1 VTGDYPRILPDRH
14 ISQSRGRTSIRHHT
28 NQSCG
33 KLLDTMA
40 STEKFCLKWND
51 FENNI
56 SQAFGHL
63 RDEKEL
69 FDITLVCGETQ
80 EQVLAHKVVLAAS
93 SQFFRNILR
102 RNPHQHPLLY
112 LKGVKHKELVSI
124 LNFIYKGSV
133 NIAQE
138 ELSSF
143 LSVAEELKVK
153 GLTQSQSHSNPNK
166 NSHRPEKT
174 SPVTSDS
181 LSNVVNSNISRAQP
195 PSLPV
200 EDDDIMEC
208 PPVKHEAASSLGKQE
223 TDNPRSQNIEATEA
237 IQERDENFAIR
248 SEYNDQYLSSQLI
261 EHPAADQDFVTEIQ
275 SKMFRVSG
283 ESSAV
288 WQCSECSYSSKVK
301 CNMTQHI
308 EARHIQHAGYY
319 CFLCHKTCPTKNA
332 FRMHNKRNHEHT

>member
-1 VTGDYPRILPDRH
+1 M
-14 ISQSRGRTSIRHHT
+14 TS
-28 NQSCG
+28 S
-33 KLLDTMA
+33 
-40 STEKFCLKWND
+40 EKFSLKWND

-56 SQAFGHL
+56 SRAFCDL
-63 RDEKEL
+63 RDEKEF
-69 FDITLVCGETQ
+69 FDITLVCGESQ
-80 EQVLAHKVVLAAS
+80 EQVSAHKVVLAAS

-143 LSVAEELKVK
+143 LAVAEELKVK
-153 GLTQSQSHSNPNK
+153 GLTQSQSQSQSNSNK
-166 NSHRPEKT
+166 NIHRPEKT
-174 SPVTSDS
+174 SPVTSDVS
-181 LSNVVNSNISRAQP
+181 GGGGGSSNVVNSNISRAQP
-195 PSLPV
+195 SSLPV

-208 PPVKHEAASSLGKQE
+208 LPIKHEAAASLGKQE
-223 TDNPRSQNIEATEA
+223 TDNAQDIEATEA
-237 IQERDENFAIR
+237 NDDEHFAIR
-248 SEYNDQYLSSQLI
+248 SEYNDQYLSPQLLDN
-261 EHPAADQDFVTEIQ
+261 PATDQDFVTEIQ

-319 CFLCHKTCPTKNA
+319 CFICNKTSPSKNA

>member
-1 VTGDYPRILPDRH
+1 
-14 ISQSRGRTSIRHHT
+14 
-28 NQSCG
+28 
-33 KLLDTMA
+33 MA
-40 STEKFCLKWND
+40 SSEKFCLKWND

-80 EQVLAHKVVLAAS
+80 EQVKAHKVVLAAS
-93 SQFFRNILR
+93 SEFFRNILS

-153 GLTQSQSHSNPNK
+153 GLTQSQSQSPSNPNK

-174 SPVTSDS
+174 SPVTSDGS
-181 LSNVVNSNISRAQP
+181 SNVVNTNISRVQP

-208 PPVKHEAASSLGKQE
+208 LPVKHEAASSLGKRD
-223 TDNPRSQNIEATEA
+223 TDHSQDIEAREAREA
-237 IQERDENFAIR
+237 IDERDEHFAIR
-248 SEYNDQYLSSQLI
+248 SEYNDQYLSSQI
-261 EHPAADQDFVTEIQ
+261 MENPATDQDFVTEIQ

-283 ESSAV
+283 TQMKFEVEQQSLLRKEVSALRRYNSA
-288 WQCSECSYSSKVK
+288 WK
-301 CNMTQHI
+301 CGICQKIGSTKRIIVNHLKDVHSI
-308 EARHIQHAGYY
+308 EEN
-319 CFLCHKTCPTKNA
+319 F
-332 FRMHNKRNHEHT
+332 

>member
-1 VTGDYPRILPDRH
+1 
-14 ISQSRGRTSIRHHT
+14 
-28 NQSCG
+28 
-33 KLLDTMA
+33 MA
-40 STEKFCLKWND
+40 SSEKFCLKWND

-166 NSHRPEKT
+166 NSLLPLPQHTK
-174 SPVTSDS
+174 
-181 LSNVVNSNISRAQP
+181 NINR
-195 PSLPV
+195 
-200 EDDDIMEC
+200 
-208 PPVKHEAASSLGKQE
+208 K
-223 TDNPRSQNIEATEA
+223 
-237 IQERDENFAIR
+237 
-248 SEYNDQYLSSQLI
+248 
-261 EHPAADQDFVTEIQ
+261 IQ
-275 SKMFRVSG
+275 SKH
-283 ESSAV
+283 
-288 WQCSECSYSSKVK
+288 C
-301 CNMTQHI
+301 
-308 EARHIQHAGYY
+308 
-319 CFLCHKTCPTKNA
+319 
-332 FRMHNKRNHEHT
+332 